1 MLECYTRRISNYS
14 LMIFLTFDP
23 YQILHS
29 MYKINSNFN
38 GGEYMTVRFHVH
50 IKPSATCSDLNQ
62 KASFYLIQHK
72 LTKIP
77 EQVMHEDVCQYD

>member
-1 MLECYTRRISNYS
+1 MNNPCNEYLLNISY
-14 LMIFLTFDP
+14 LLFLN
-23 YQILHS
+23 S
-29 MYKINSNFN
+29 MYRINSNFN
-38 GGEYMTVRFHVH
+38 GGKYMTVRFHVH